1 MNEQLIGLILAG
13 GNSSRMGFDK
23 RKLALNG
30 VPVIT
35 VLANE
40 LSNCCINIF
49 LSCKK
54 DDPPETPIKFLIDE
68 YPFGGPLNGIMTALN
83 RFSHHSI
90 LVVAAD
96 QPFVQQKHL
105 DHLISENDP
114 ALPATTFLNA
124 KTVMAE
130 PFPSIWNP
138 ISYHL
143 LQQFILN
150 HRPSPLDFMKKH
162 KIKVIT
168 THDQDF
174 SINLNTPEELKAFKA
189 ITRG

>member
-1 MNEQLIGLILAG
+1 MNEQLIGVILAG

-23 RKLALNG
+23 RKLAING
-30 VPVIT
+30 APVIT

-40 LSNCCINIF
+40 LSNCCRSVF

-68 YPFGGPLNGIMTALN
+68 YQFGGPLNGIMTALK
-83 RFSHHSI
+83 RFPHHSI

-96 QPFVQQKHL
+96 QPFVRKKHL
-105 DHLISENDP
+105 DHLIIENDQT
-114 ALPATTFLNA
+114 LPVTTFLNE
-124 KTVMAE
+124 KRVMTE
-130 PFPSIWNP
+130 TFPSIWNP
-138 ISYHL
+138 MSFHL

-150 HRPSPLDFMKKH
+150 HRPSPLDFIKKH

-168 THDQDF
+168 TPDQDF
-174 SINLNTPEELKAFKA
+174 SINLNTPEELKDFKG